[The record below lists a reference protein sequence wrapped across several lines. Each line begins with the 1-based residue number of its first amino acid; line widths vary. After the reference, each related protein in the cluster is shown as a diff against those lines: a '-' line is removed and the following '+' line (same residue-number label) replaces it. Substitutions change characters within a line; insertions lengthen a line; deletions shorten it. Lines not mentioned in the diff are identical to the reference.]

1 MISRNNQAGFTIT
14 ELMVAVALSAMASI
28 LIVTAFVYTYGN
40 VLVEQAE
47 ASMVRQSQLFLRR
60 MVEDIR
66 LSNNIKTSN
75 SISDTYNPSGWVT
88 SDPANILVATVPA
101 TDTNGDFVY
110 DTTTGEP
117 YYHEVVYFSQDDV
130 MYRRLLANPL
140 ATTSVQNSTCPAPN
154 TGCQRDI
161 ELVDNV
167 ENMLFEFHNVNDD
180 ITSVPED
187 ARSVQITINL
197 SKQIYGNNVTTSNTT
212 RITLRNEN

>member
-1 MISRNNQAGFTIT
+1 MSIKSDEKGFTIT
-14 ELMVAVALSAMASI
+14 ELLVAIALSAMASV

-66 LSNNIKTSN
+66 LSNHIKTSN
-75 SISDTYNPSGWVT
+75 DIADAYNAGGWVT
-88 SDPANILVATVPA
+88 SDPANILVATLPA
-101 TDTNGDFVY
+101 TDENGEFVY
-110 DTTTGEP
+110 DDTTGEP
-117 YYHEVVYFSQDDV
+117 YYHEVVYFSDGDT

-140 ATTSVQNSTCPAPN
+140 AIDSVQNSTCPAPN

-167 ENMLFEFHNVNDD
+167 ENMLFEFHDVNDD
-180 ITSVPED
+180 VTALPED
-187 ARSVQITINL
+187 SRSVQVTINL
-197 SKQIYGNNVTTSNTT
+197 RRQIYGNDVSTSNTT
-212 RITLRNEN
+212 RITLRNED